1 VKVLYFSKEVSI
13 ISNFTEKKLA
23 YIEEMGQA
31 LGSFGLPKMAG
42 RVYGALLVADPPE
55 MSADALASV
64 LKASRGSISTSTRML
79 ELMGLVERLSKPG
92 ERRDYFRNRPGAW
105 AASMQLRMKAMSL
118 FLQLADKGLEIVDSD
133 DPEVLEGLLDMKAF
147 FTFMVTEFPKVLEK
161 WDRAG
166 GKEAEGIKQE
176 GKE

>member
-1 VKVLYFSKEVSI
+1 MEVSV
-13 ISNFTEKKLA
+13 ISKITERKLA
-23 YIEEMGQA
+23 YIEEVGQA

-55 MSADALASV
+55 MSADDLASM

-79 ELMGLVERLSKPG
+79 ELMGIVERLSKPG

-105 AASMQLRMKAMSL
+105 TASMRMRMNAMDL
-118 FLQLADKGLEIVDSD
+118 FLKLAEKGLEVVDSD

-147 FTFMVTEFPKVLEK
+147 FAFMVTEFPKMLEK
-161 WDRAG
+161 W
-166 GKEAEGIKQE
+166 EEGRS
-176 GKE
+176 